1 MWIWCAYQ
9 NLDPL
14 TTNQSLRN
22 IKDTIILLTVLYY
35 LVLLKCIYS
44 QFQFPIECL
53 RYIFFGCGR

>member
-14 TTNQSLRN
+14 TPNQSLRN

-44 QFQFPIECL
+44 QF
-53 RYIFFGCGR
+53 